1 MAELTTLDGYLY
13 ALDLANVLH
22 VLDQNKGEEIIRY
35 TLPEP
40 VRPFVLPLTTQEA
53 VFGGN
58 DGDLWLLA
66 LGNAPSHRWPAS

>member
-22 VLDQNKGEEIIRY
+22 ILDQNKGEEIIRY
-35 TLPEP
+35 TLPKP
-40 VRPFVLPLTTQEA
+40 ARPFVLPLTTQEV

-58 DGDLWLLA
+58 DGDLWLLD
-66 LGNAPSHRWPAS
+66 LRDAPKPSAAS